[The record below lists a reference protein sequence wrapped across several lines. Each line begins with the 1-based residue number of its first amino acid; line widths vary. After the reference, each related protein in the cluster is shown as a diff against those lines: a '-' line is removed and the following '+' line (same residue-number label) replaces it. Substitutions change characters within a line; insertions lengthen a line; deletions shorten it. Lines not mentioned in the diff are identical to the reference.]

1 MFGEGDLLY
10 SFVRI
15 VVVVGAERIAVAE
28 RIVAAE
34 RIVVAERIGCE
45 SQSSIIMTLSAST
58 LHRCQVTITCTCIRP
73 TRDKQNVS
81 IVLRLG

>member
-1 MFGEGDLLY
+1 VFGEGDLLY

-34 RIVVAERIGCE
+34 RIVVAERVVV
-45 SQSSIIMTLSAST
+45 A
-58 LHRCQVTITCTCIRP
+58 
-73 TRDKQNVS
+73 VS
-81 IVLRLG
+81 RNPRL